1 MEFEKLYRKVIA
13 ATRAQAPDERV
24 PHGFEQR
31 IMAQLKRCSVF
42 DEWALWARVLWRA
55 AVPSVTLMLL
65 LIAWSVSAPGGN
77 GTSNDLS
84 LDLENTLLTAADQ
97 EPSSPPPEFFW

>member
-1 MEFEKLYRKVIA
+1 MDLKNLYRKVIA
-13 ATRAQAPDERV
+13 AARGQAPDQRV
-24 PHGFEQR
+24 PYGFEQR
-31 IMAQLKRCSVF
+31 ITARLKGCAIL

-55 AVPSVTLMLL
+55 AVPSIAVMLL

-77 GTSNDLS
+77 GASNDLS